1 MDITAVV
8 SDVLDNQDLDVNLVG
23 DFLQMAQD
31 YQNQLL
37 NIKFFW
43 EANDEYF
50 DQSQIIHGVMLV
62 PNLSDRKLTN

>member
-37 NIKFFW
+37 M
-43 EANDEYF
+43 EE
-50 DQSQIIHGVMLV
+50 L
-62 PNLSDRKLTN
+62 RKEFNS

>member
-1 MDITAVV
+1 MYITAVV

-37 NIKFFW
+37 MEELREEFN
-43 EANDEYF
+43 
-50 DQSQIIHGVMLV
+50 S
-62 PNLSDRKLTN
+62 

>member
-37 NIKFFW
+37 MELRYLK
-43 EANDEYF
+43 
-50 DQSQIIHGVMLV
+50 IHRL
-62 PNLSDRKLTN
+62 KLIN

>member
-37 NIKFFW
+37 MEEFQ
-43 EANDEYF
+43 EEYN
-50 DQSQIIHGVMLV
+50 S
-62 PNLSDRKLTN
+62 

>member
-8 SDVLDNQDLDVNLVG
+8 SDVLDNQNLDVNYVG

-37 NIKFFW
+37 M
-43 EANDEYF
+43 DELNAEF
-50 DQSQIIHGVMLV
+50 NS
-62 PNLSDRKLTN
+62 

>member
-8 SDVLDNQDLDVNLVG
+8 SDVLDNQDLDVSMVG

-37 NIKFFW
+37 MEELREEFN
-43 EANDEYF
+43 
-50 DQSQIIHGVMLV
+50 S
-62 PNLSDRKLTN
+62 

>member
-23 DFLQMAQD
+23 DFLQMVQD

-37 NIKFFW
+37 MEEFQEEFN
-43 EANDEYF
+43 
-50 DQSQIIHGVMLV
+50 S
-62 PNLSDRKLTN
+62 

>member
-23 DFLQMAQD
+23 DFLQMSQD

-37 NIKFFW
+37 MEELREDFN
-43 EANDEYF
+43 
-50 DQSQIIHGVMLV
+50 S
-62 PNLSDRKLTN
+62 

>member
-8 SDVLDNQDLDVNLVG
+8 SDVLDNQNLDVNCVG

-37 NIKFFW
+37 M
-43 EANDEYF
+43 DELNAEF
-50 DQSQIIHGVMLV
+50 NS
-62 PNLSDRKLTN
+62 

>member
-37 NIKFFW
+37 MEELREEFN
-43 EANDEYF
+43 
-50 DQSQIIHGVMLV
+50 S
-62 PNLSDRKLTN
+62 